1 MKNSI
6 LANINKGG
14 VILLLAA
21 CSQTFDPTADELTQA
36 SAPGTSHAETTQQ
49 QDSSAASSTNNDL
62 VAQLHGT
69 WHVAHY
75 YTTTAP
81 SYLYTPDD
89 GTQLLVTADSI
100 HILAEVTLI
109 EGFTST
115 PRDTTLQTAA
125 YAYTPLTPRTLLVGT
140 DTLRLTPTD
149 QGLRIE
155 GSHQGALL
163 NQLTV
168 EPQNR

>member
-1 MKNSI
+1 MMNSI
-6 LANINKGG
+6 LANINRGGG
-14 VILLLAA
+14 VILLIAA

-49 QDSSAASSTNNDL
+49 QDSSAASSTNDDL
-62 VAQLHGT
+62 VTQLRGT

-89 GTQLLVTADSI
+89 GTQLLITADSI

-115 PRDTTLQTAA
+115 PRDTTLQSAA
-125 YAYTPLTPRTLLVGT
+125 YAYTPLTPRTLQVGT

-163 NQLTV
+163 NHSI
-168 EPQNR
+168 